1 MKIMIE
7 NMAKNNVKNKLREE
21 GVNYKDLKKRDFSDL
36 VKEEEK
42 RLILTWG
49 GRGAIAIIT
58 GGLLG
63 F

>member
-1 MKIMIE
+1 MIE

>member
-1 MKIMIE
+1 MIAK
-7 NMAKNNVKNKLREE
+7 MAKNNVKNKLREE
-21 GVNYKDLKKRDFSDL
+21 GINYRDLKKRDFRKL

-42 RLILTWG
+42 LILTWG
-49 GRGAIAIIT
+49 TRGAIAIIT